1 MATNGNEKSIITPI
15 PGRVGEVK
23 VKPGDQVKKGDILLI
38 VEAMKMQNQIL
49 SPYDGVVKDITVTTG
64 QTVNSNETL
73 VVINEN

>member
-1 MATNGNEKSIITPI
+1 MAEKSVVTPI

-49 SPYDGVVKDITVTTG
+49 SQYDGVVKDITVTTG

-73 VVINEN
+73 VVISEN